1 MKNKG
6 RKVAAVVTVCVVI
19 CVIMARFVGVNPASW
34 LARTIFEPVENG
46 FAYIADRISDNIR
59 FVWEMSSYKEENEK
73 LVGQIN
79 ELTRANRDVSELR
92 LENERLSQ
100 LLELKSTMNGYST
113 VAASVIAYSK
123 NNWYD
128 TIEINKGT
136 RNGLSVG
143 NAVITGDGVV
153 GRITET
159 GPNWSTVSTILN
171 NDNAM
176 GVRVTRTSGLG
187 VVEGDE
193 QLCLDSLCKMTFIN
207 QESTIIV
214 GDLLETSG
222 SGGIYPA
229 GLFVGAIREINAD
242 NTGELNY
249 ATVEPA
255 VDFSRLYEVLV
266 INGIN

>member
-6 RKVAAVVTVCVVI
+6 RKIAAAVTACVVI
-19 CVIMARFVGVNPASW
+19 CAVIARFAGINPVSW
-34 LARTIFEPVENG
+34 LARTVFEPVENG
-46 FAYIADRISDNIR
+46 FAYIADRISDGIR
-59 FVWEMSSYKEENEK
+59 FTWEMSSYKEENEK
-73 LVGQIN
+73 LVNQIN
-79 ELTRANRDVSELR
+79 QLTRENKDVTELR
-92 LENERLSQ
+92 LENERLNQ
-100 LLELKSTMNGYST
+100 LLELRNEMNGYST

-136 RNGLSVG
+136 MNGLEVG
-143 NAVITGDGVV
+143 NAVITTDGVV
-153 GRITET
+153 GRITEI
-159 GPNWSTVSTILN
+159 GPNWATVSTILN
-171 NDNAM
+171 DDNAM

-193 QLCLDSLCKMTFIN
+193 ELCLNSLCKMTFIN

-255 VDFSRLYEVLV
+255 VNFSRLYEVLV

>member
-1 MKNKG
+1 MRNRG
-6 RKVAAVVTVCVVI
+6 RKAAAIIAACVVI
-19 CVIMARFVGVNPASW
+19 CVLIAHFAGFNPAS
-34 LARTIFEPVENG
+34 LAVRTVFEPIKNG
-46 FAYIADRISDNIR
+46 FAYIGDEIADGIR
-59 FVWEMSSYKEENEK
+59 FVWEMSSYREENAR
-73 LVGQIN
+73 LVDQIN
-79 ELTRANRDVSELR
+79 ELNHENKDITELR
-92 LENERLSQ
+92 RENERLNQ
-100 LLELKSTMNGYST
+100 LLELKGSVNYST
-113 VAASVIAYSK
+113 VAASVISYSK
-123 NNWYD
+123 SNWYD
-128 TIEINKGT
+128 TLEINKGSSDGV
-136 RNGLSVG
+136 NVG
-143 NAVITGDGVV
+143 NAVITNEGVV

-176 GVRVTRTSGLG
+176 GVRVKRTSGLG

-193 QLCLDSLCKMTFIN
+193 TLCLDSLCKMTFIN

-229 GLFVGAIREINAD
+229 GLFVGSIREINAD

-255 VDFSRLYEVLV
+255 VDFSRVYEVLV
-266 INGIN
+266 INGVN